1 MISKNLKNKSPPFKK
16 IVKII
21 KKNSTNIRLLNYNLV
36 YLYCI
41 NNQNKFFKSNK

>member
-21 KKNSTNIRLLNYNLV
+21 KKIVQTLGY
-36 YLYCI
+36 
-41 NNQNKFFKSNK
+41 